1 MSDRAI
7 EALKAHAEA
16 VKRGEIEVV
25 QLNPIQKLEKNPKS
39 LRLAINAMCYQCMG
53 GYRQE
58 IKNCT
63 AQSCALYNVRPYQTK
78 VVSEEYGDDN
88 EQASDSD

>member
-25 QLNPIQKLEKNPKS
+25 QLNPIQRLAKNPKS
-39 LRLAINAMCYQCMG
+39 LRCAINAMCYQCMG

-58 IKNCT
+58 IKGCT
-63 AQSCALYNVRPYQTK
+63 AHDCALYNVRPYQTK
-78 VVSEEYGDDN
+78 GVSEEDGVDD
-88 EQASDSD
+88 E